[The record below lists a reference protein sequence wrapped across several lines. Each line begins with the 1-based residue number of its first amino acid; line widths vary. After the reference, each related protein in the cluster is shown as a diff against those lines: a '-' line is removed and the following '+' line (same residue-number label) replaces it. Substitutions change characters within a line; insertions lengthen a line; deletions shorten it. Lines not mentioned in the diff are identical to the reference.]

1 MRGIDAIFW
10 GAIVLLFM
18 VCVAIVMTKDNW
30 LATIGL
36 VCTTIL
42 GTYFLGEY
50 DA

>member
-10 GAIVLLFM
+10 CSIVVFFM
-18 VCVAIVMTKDNW
+18 VCVSMVITKDNW

-36 VCTTIL
+36 VCATIL